1 MFFPMKKKSF
11 SFFLFT
17 VALVSIVLISAC
29 DNFEEPELP
38 KINDLSF
45 SLVNNEDIP
54 LSNVWVKVYFADVK
68 PGFVVDSTLT
78 SVAGSGSFKSLRPGS
93 YLLKA
98 FDDSNAELGATEV
111 VVQEDDTQNVL
122 AWKLDVFVENY
133 NFLVKLMDNRQHP
146 ISGRKVSFFTTDL
159 NPVLIAEGS
168 TNSQGEL
175 TFSKTVVGSY
185 RIVVYDETNEAIFAE
200 EVVAVNAAAPKSK
213 TFVIQKIFHNGDMVI
228 TGYFPD
234 PKGSDSPKTGAVS
247 GAGFEHPGQYE
258 YVQLMA
264 LRDID
269 FTKEP
274 YSVVV
279 TNSSIPAHWGMGLD
293 DPTTKR
299 VYQMNFETGSVKKGE
314 FFYIGGSAG
323 MIASYWQDYG
333 SPLFDEDKYWK
344 VDYAAEPGGNGNGA
358 AKDGSGLMGNGSGA
372 IGLLANSK
380 GYPDGVAVFKGTHV
394 DANSTPIDV
403 IFYGT
408 TMNFDLEVVKL
419 RITDTDR
426 YSTVNPETD
435 EDQSL
440 FGQGTNIYLFPVP
453 KQDDGVFIKLGGQ
466 VTPTEWLVPR
476 SGTPLLFNLS
486 AHPAAS
492 VSDIENAND
501 CTIFVDK

>member
-1 MFFPMKKKSF
+1 MKKKSF
-11 SFFLFT
+11 PFFLFT
-17 VALVSIVLISAC
+17 VTLLSIITFSAC

-38 KINDLSF
+38 KINDFSF

-54 LSNVWVKVYFADVK
+54 LSNVWVKIYFADVK

-78 SVAGSGSFKSLRPGS
+78 SVTGSGNFKSLRPGK
-93 YLLKA
+93 YLMKA
-98 FDDSNAELGATEV
+98 FDNTAAELGLTEV
-111 VVQEDDTQNVL
+111 VVQEDDFQNVF

-133 NFLVKLMDNRQHP
+133 NFTVKLIDNRQHP
-146 ISGRKVSFFTTDL
+146 IPDRKVSFFTTTL
-159 NPVLIAEGS
+159 NPLLIAEGS
-168 TNSQGEL
+168 TNSQGEI

-200 EVVAVNAAAPKSK
+200 EVISVSASAPKSK

-228 TGYFPD
+228 TGYFSD
-234 PKGSDSPKTGAVS
+234 PKGSDSPKTGTVS
-247 GAGFEHPGQYE
+247 GGGYQHPGQYE

-274 YSVVV
+274 YSIVI
-279 TNSSIPAHWGMGLD
+279 TNSSIPTHWGMGLD
-293 DPTTKR
+293 DPTTKK
-299 VYQMNFETGSVKKGE
+299 VYQMNFETGSVQKGQ

-323 MIASYWQDYG
+323 LIASYWQDYG
-333 SPLFDEDKYWK
+333 SPAFDEEKYWK

-358 AKDGSGLMGNGSGA
+358 AKAGSGLMGNGSGA
-372 IGLLANSK
+372 SGLLAKSK
-380 GYPDGVAVFKGTHV
+380 DYPDGIAVFKGTHV
-394 DANSTPIDV
+394 DANSTPVDV

-408 TMNFDLEVVKL
+408 TMNFDLETVKL

-426 YSTVNPETD
+426 YSTVNPETGK
-435 EDQSL
+435 DQPL
-440 FGQGTNIYLFPVP
+440 FGQGTNNYMFPVP

-466 VTPTEWLVPR
+466 VTPTEWLTPR
-476 SGTPLLFNLS
+476 SGAPLLFNLS

-492 VSDIENAND
+492 VSDIENANN
-501 CTIFVDK
+501 CTIFIDR

>member
-1 MFFPMKKKSF
+1 MKKKLF
-11 SFFLFT
+11 SFFLLT
-17 VALVSIVLISAC
+17 ALMFSIVIFQTC

-38 KINDLSF
+38 KINDISF

-54 LSNVWVKVYFADVK
+54 LSNVWIKVYFADTK
-68 PGFVVDSTLT
+68 PSFVVDSTLT
-78 SVAGSGSFKSLRPGS
+78 SVAGSGSFKSLRPGN

-98 FDDSNAELGATEV
+98 YDSSFSELGSTEV
-111 VVQEDDTQNVL
+111 VVQEDDAQNVL
-122 AWKLDVFVENY
+122 VWKLDVFVENY
-133 NFLVKLMDNRQHP
+133 NFMVKLMDNRQQP
-146 ISGRKVSFFTTDL
+146 VTERRVSFFTTDL
-159 NPVLIAEGS
+159 NPVLIAEGT
-168 TNSQGEL
+168 TNSQGEI
-175 TFSKTVVGSY
+175 TFPKTVVGSY
-185 RIVVYDETNEAIFAE
+185 RIVVYDESNESIFAE
-200 EVVAVNAAAPKSK
+200 EIVSVSGSTLKSK

-247 GAGFEHPGQYE
+247 GDNFTHPGQYE
-258 YVQLMA
+258 YIQLLA

-274 YSVVV
+274 YSVVI
-279 TNSSIPAHWGMGLD
+279 TNSSIPSHWGMGLD

-299 VYQMNFETGSVKKGE
+299 VYQMNFETGSVQKGQ

-323 MIASYWQDYG
+323 MIASYWKTSG
-333 SPLFDEDKYWK
+333 SPLFAEDKYWK
-344 VDYAAEPGGNGNGA
+344 VDYAAETGGNGNGA

-372 IGLLANSK
+372 IGLLANTKS
-380 GYPDGVAVFKGTHV
+380 YPDGVAVFKGTHV
-394 DANSTPIDV
+394 DANSIPVDV

-408 TMNFDLEVVKL
+408 TMNFDIEVVKL
-419 RITDTDR
+419 YITDTDR
-426 YSTVNPETD
+426 YSIVNPESS
-435 EDQSL
+435 ESQAL
-440 FGQGTNIYLFPVP
+440 FGQGTNSYLFPVP

-466 VTPTEWLVPR
+466 VTPSEWLVPR

-486 AHPAAS
+486 AYPAAS